1 MNGHSLEVHRPLRAS
16 TASTVAGG
24 RTASPESYTRRS
36 TRRRRGPA
44 PSATIDLTSTQA
56 SQNPTGLPV
65 AKRARTNASQTS
77 HQSSSDTPLA
87 PTATSDQKPTPWLL
101 EDGIEEIDLTE
112 ADSDDKLLLAKA
124 QEDLLKMQKADGPEK
139 PKLAD
144 FKCVICLDDPTNLAA
159 TPCGHMFCDFCLQG
173 ALRAGQ
179 PPGAKH
185 GRCPVCRRKVNIKDV
200 VPLEIKVLSK
210 LRGKGKGKGRAG

>member
-16 TASTVAGG
+16 TVSTVTGG

-44 PSATIDLTSTQA
+44 PSDAIDLTSTQA
-56 SQNPTGLPV
+56 PQNSTGPPA
-65 AKRARTNASQTS
+65 AKRARTNLSQTS
-77 HQSSSDTPLA
+77 HQSSSATPLA
-87 PTATSDQKPTPWLL
+87 PIAPSDQKPAPWLL
-101 EDGIEEIDLTE
+101 EHGIEEIDLTE
-112 ADSDDKLLLAKA
+112 ADSDDKLLAKA
-124 QEDLLKMQKADGPEK
+124 QEDLLRMQKADGPEK

-144 FKCVICLDDPTNLAA
+144 FKCVICLDDPTDLAA